1 MPELLDV
8 LDEKGNRTGKIITRG
23 QMLKE
28 GEYVAMVLVFLCN
41 QKREY
46 LIQKR
51 SMKKSHLPGIWDV
64 TAGVVISREESHD
77 AAIREV
83 QEEIGITLSRDN
95 IHFQQRLIRAKAFV
109 DLYFALADFKLSE
122 CRLQEEE
129 VDEVRFVTA
138 RELKQ
143 LITGAEYWDKDYRN
157 IVCDAIERMEL
168 YRIDDVGDILQ
179 KDASA
184 ADRSGKG
191 GIRK

>member
-1 MPELLDV
+1 
-8 LDEKGNRTGKIITRG
+8 
-23 QMLKE
+23 MLKE
-28 GEYVAMVLVFLCN
+28 GEYIATVLVFLCN

-51 SMKKSHLPGIWDV
+51 SMKKAHLPGIWDV
-64 TAGVVISREESHD
+64 TAGVVISGEESHD

-83 QEEIGITLSRDN
+83 QEEIGIALIREN
-95 IHFQQRLIRAKAFV
+95 IIFQQRLKRAKAFV
-109 DLYFALADFKLSE
+109 DLYFALAEFEISN

-143 LITGAEYWDKDYRN
+143 LITEAEYWDKEYRN
-157 IVCDAIERMEL
+157 IVCAAIERMEL
-168 YRIDDVGDILQ
+168 YRIDDAGVKLW

-184 ADRSGKG
+184 AERAGKG
-191 GIRK
+191 GIGE